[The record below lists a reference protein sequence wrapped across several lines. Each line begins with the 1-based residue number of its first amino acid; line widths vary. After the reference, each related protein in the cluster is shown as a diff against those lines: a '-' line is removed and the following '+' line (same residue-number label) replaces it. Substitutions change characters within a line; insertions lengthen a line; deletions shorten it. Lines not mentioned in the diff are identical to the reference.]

1 MDGYLVN
8 THYLTCHTN
17 VLHNKLLPPL
27 PYLIHSTTDGA
38 LIRCALVSASVAF
51 LLLTPLIAG
60 IILRLVLLRRV
71 KRIVLEKEGKF
82 EKIKFIE
89 TKENIWKTQRVKVGN
104 LQPLAT
110 GSRG

>member
-1 MDGYLVN
+1 M
-8 THYLTCHTN
+8 
-17 VLHNKLLPPL
+17 LLPPL

-51 LLLTPLIAG
+51 LLLTLLIAG

-82 EKIKFIE
+82 VEKIK
-89 TKENIWKTQRVKVGN
+89 QRRTFGR
-104 LQPLAT
+104 PS
-110 GSRG
+110 G